1 MPPGRIGRR
10 AVLGGSRLR
19 LVVVLT
25 ILLGLVQIF
34 FEDVVLFLATTNDG
48 VSGLLA
54 DPVVAVAVPLTIAL
68 LMILLLV
75 GGGIAA
81 REDPQRGQRRRD
93 RFDPRLG
100 VDGPDPEADTDSASH
115 SDPGQDSGS
124 GSETSADHDEQ

>member
-1 MPPGRIGRR
+1 MAPGRDGRR

-19 LVVVLT
+19 LVAVLT
-25 ILLGLVQIF
+25 ILLGLTQIF
-34 FEDVVLFLATTNDG
+34 FEDAVLFLATTNDG

-81 REDPQRGQRRRD
+81 RENPQRGQRRRD

-100 VDGPDPEADTDSASH
+100 VDGPDSNTDTETETGPCADRDEPE
-115 SDPGQDSGS
+115 GRR
-124 GSETSADHDEQ
+124 